1 MSRLE
6 NPNGSTSHCKVVK
19 SSHLREQVQLHLPWQ
34 VLPACMKQIGFG
46 QVSDSLSFSSS
57 FAVICKTF
65 QERDTFD
72 CDIFSFFYTFKGLCL
87 VIWFEGNSISKFE
100 GQ

>member
-34 VLPACMKQIGFG
+34 VLPACTKQIGFG

-72 CDIFSFFYTFKGLCL
+72 CDIFFLFLYIQGIVSCNL
-87 VIWFEGNSISKFE
+87 V
-100 GQ
+100 